1 LTTQTSVDEFCDE
14 FDCVQGGLDIGD
26 NEGGDDID
34 NKQSGDPEPSEDPI
48 QNLTGLSCL
57 KAARY
62 IFVSNTSSLI
72 NASFPSLV
80 GLQGSLSFAGNSV
93 VSTISAPDLAFTG
106 ELGVNYNQSLS
117 TLELDSLRS
126 VLGFFSVTENPSLP
140 RETVEAIHEQMCPQD
155 IAGAVMIAGNG

>member
-1 LTTQTSVDEFCDE
+1 LTTQTAVDEFCDE
-14 FDCVQGGLDIGD
+14 FDCVLGGLDIGD
-26 NEGGDDID
+26 NEGGDDI
-34 NKQSGDPEPSEDPI
+34 NNPKSDPEPSEDPI
-48 QNLTGLSCL
+48 QNLNGLSCL

-62 IFVSNTSSLI
+62 LFVSNTTNLVD
-72 NASFPSLV
+72 ASFPSLV
-80 GLQGSLSFAGNSV
+80 GLQGSLSFAGNLA

-155 IAGAVMIAGNG
+155 ISGAVMIAGNG